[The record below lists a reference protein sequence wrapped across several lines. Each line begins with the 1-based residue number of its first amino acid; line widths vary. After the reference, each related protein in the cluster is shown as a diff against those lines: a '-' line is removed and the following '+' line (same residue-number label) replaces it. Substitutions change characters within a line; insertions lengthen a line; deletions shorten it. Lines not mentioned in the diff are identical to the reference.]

1 MAKTFGWEVPFYENQ
16 KVSKRRSMVEPKL
29 ADLIREYN
37 RLDDELY
44 EFGKKLFEQNLRKKE
59 DAVREGLTNLRAIG
73 NIERLLAIK
82 HVRRKVLIEQ
92 DRIRNM
98 TSQYRVVGL
107 MRRRHAWLAVTI
119 IAAVLGAEIAQ
130 PVMARRRP
138 IEVANAAVQR
148 DLVYK
153 RVNDIALTLD
163 LYRPEEVSGLL
174 PVIVCIHGGHWG
186 AGGKE
191 KCPAVALVQDG
202 FAVASINYRR
212 TTTAPFPAQIED
224 CKAAVRWLRANAST
238 YHLDPDH
245 IGVCGYSAGG
255 HLAALLGTSGGVPEL
270 EGSGDNMQYS
280 SQVQAVC
287 DVAGP
292 ADLLAMTNLGPKRTF
307 AIEGLLGGP
316 VEKDKAK
323 AIAASPIHYVSKD
336 DPPFLI
342 VHGEGDRVVP
352 VEQSQRLY
360 EELRKAGVNATLKIL
375 PHVGHQ
381 AVLMDA
387 VKDAEVFF
395 DATLKKR

>member
-1 MAKTFGWEVPFYENQ
+1 
-16 KVSKRRSMVEPKL
+16 
-29 ADLIREYN
+29 
-37 RLDDELY
+37 
-44 EFGKKLFEQNLRKKE
+44 
-59 DAVREGLTNLRAIG
+59 
-73 NIERLLAIK
+73 
-82 HVRRKVLIEQ
+82 
-92 DRIRNM
+92 M

-107 MRRRHAWLAVTI
+107 MRWRHALLALTI
-119 IAAVLGAEIAQ
+119 TAAVLGAEIAQ

-153 RVNDIALTLD
+153 RINGIVLTLD

-174 PVIVCIHGGHWG
+174 PVIVCVHGGHWD

-191 KCPAVALVQDG
+191 RCPAVTLVQDG
-202 FAVASINYRR
+202 YAVASIDYRLTR
-212 TTTAPFPAQIED
+212 TAPFPAQIED
-224 CKAAVRWLRANAST
+224 CKAAVRWLRANASI

-245 IGVCGYSAGG
+245 IGVWGYSAGG

-280 SQVQAVC
+280 SRVQAVC

-292 ADLLAMTNLGPKRTF
+292 ADLLTMTNLGPRRTL

-316 VEKDKAK
+316 LEKDEAK
-323 AIAASPIHYVSKD
+323 AIAASPIHYISKD

-342 VHGEGDRVVP
+342 VHGEADRVVP

-375 PHVGHQ
+375 HVGHQ
-381 AVLMDA
+381 AIQMDA
-387 VKDAEVFF
+387 LKDAEVFF

>member
-1 MAKTFGWEVPFYENQ
+1 
-16 KVSKRRSMVEPKL
+16 
-29 ADLIREYN
+29 
-37 RLDDELY
+37 
-44 EFGKKLFEQNLRKKE
+44 
-59 DAVREGLTNLRAIG
+59 
-73 NIERLLAIK
+73 
-82 HVRRKVLIEQ
+82 
-92 DRIRNM
+92 M

-119 IAAVLGAEIAQ
+119 TAAVLGAEIAQ
-130 PVMARRRP
+130 PLMARRRP

-153 RVNDIALTLD
+153 RVNGIVLTLD

-186 AGGKE
+186 AGAKE
-191 KCPAVALVQDG
+191 RCPAVTLVQDG
-202 FAVASINYRR
+202 YAVASIDYRL
-212 TTTAPFPAQIED
+212 TGTAPFPAQIED

-238 YHLDPDH
+238 YRLDPDH
-245 IGVCGYSAGG
+245 IGVWGYSAGG

-292 ADLLAMTNLGPKRTF
+292 ADLLAMTNLGPKRIS

-316 VEKDKAK
+316 LEKDKTK

-342 VHGEGDRVVP
+342 VHGEADRVVP
-352 VEQSQRLY
+352 VEQSSDFTRSC
-360 EELRKAGVNATLKIL
+360 EKPE
-375 PHVGHQ
+375 
-381 AVLMDA
+381 
-387 VKDAEVFF
+387 
-395 DATLKKR
+395 